1 MLSIAVVMVQQMGEH
16 RVLASLRLDV
26 GDGLDQTAEHVVA
39 SQAEYE
45 VDADGRTAP
54 RCRGK
59 IDNSDPRTPLRNRIV
74 GERLQTL
81 AGLPNSPEI
90 RYCPRQIQVH
100 PRNPGYGGSV
110 GAQLLQQK
118 DEVILL
124 YPANQQVRRVR
135 IERATCRESG
145 AVGLG

>member
-1 MLSIAVVMVQQMGEH
+1 MHSRATD
-16 RVLASLRLDV
+16 RRSASKCQ
-26 GDGLDQTAEHVVA
+26 GKWSDQTFEQAFGLPEVLVA
-39 SQAEYE
+39 VCTSRLSCKSAGKTRTLMPVWDSSGESRLE
-45 VDADGRTAP
+45 ATDGRTAP

-100 PRNPGYGGSV
+100 PRNPGL
-110 GAQLLQQK
+110 A
-118 DEVILL
+118 ILHTSD
-124 YPANQQVRRVR
+124 A
-135 IERATCRESG
+135 ES
-145 AVGLG
+145 